1 MNFCTTSVERM
12 GELYLGARYGSAGV
26 DGSTGGRSVGVYE
39 ESDWGRSSP
48 SMHLRLA
55 ILLPTA
61 ASVLSPFLSAGPGEL
76 QQAHHHCLSLYL
88 SHEWQPH
95 SSRPVNPNR
104 TCAWLMKDNFLTAQ
118 HASETPVYWRN
129 EGNELWRVGTF
140 ERCRLTWHL
149 QQREKGS
156 QDRDCTYGLAC
167 GCWSRHTTAESTCWK
182 TLQTE
187 RAPRNVITYYL
198 DSPSKY

>member
-26 DGSTGGRSVGVYE
+26 DGSTGGRSVGVYA

-95 SSRPVNPNR
+95 SLWILTEHVLGWWRTTLSQPNTPLKR
-104 TCAWLMKDNFLTAQ
+104 LCTEGTREMNRDVLAHLNAADWRDTYS
-118 HASETPVYWRN
+118 SER
-129 EGNELWRVGTF
+129 
-140 ERCRLTWHL
+140 
-149 QQREKGS
+149 K
-156 QDRDCTYGLAC
+156 
-167 GCWSRHTTAESTCWK
+167 
-182 TLQTE
+182 
-187 RAPRNVITYYL
+187 APRIETARTV
-198 DSPSKY
+198 